1 MELTAQIL
9 RDWFGQF
16 NIRYFGGELPEPR
29 FVVNKAKRLL
39 GQFSCR
45 RVRKGFFRGY
55 ETVGYTIK
63 ISEYYDLSEH
73 EYQSTLLHEM
83 IHYYIMFTRAK
94 DSSAHGRL
102 FRQWMQ
108 RLNQDGW
115 DITISAKT
123 DGFAIREKV
132 ADAQYL
138 LLLLETKDGKYY
150 LSVVNPSYQK
160 YIERQL
166 TLAPT
171 IVAHHWVVSR
181 DAQYANWSKVR
192 SLRGKH
198 IIKEEYLNVLRQKTS
213 KF

>member
-1 MELTAQIL
+1 MELTAQKL
-9 RDWFGQF
+9 REWFGQF
-16 NIRYFGGELPEPR
+16 NTRYFGGELPEPR
-29 FVVNKAKRLL
+29 FMVNKARRLM

-45 RVRKGFFRGY
+45 RVRKGLFRGY

-83 IHYYIMFTRAK
+83 IHYYIMYKHAK
-94 DSSAHGRL
+94 DSSAHGKL

-123 DGFAIREKV
+123 DRLTIREQT

-138 LLLLETKDGKYY
+138 LLLLETRDDKYF
-150 LSVVNPSYQK
+150 LAVVNPSYRK

-171 IVAHHWVVSR
+171 IVAHHWRVSR
-181 DAQYANWSKVR
+181 DAQYASWSKVR
-192 SLRGKH
+192 SLRGKR
-198 IIKEEYLNVLRQKTS
+198 INKSEFSNILTL
-213 KF
+213 

>member
-1 MELTAQIL
+1 
-9 RDWFGQF
+9 
-16 NIRYFGGELPEPR
+16 
-29 FVVNKAKRLL
+29 
-39 GQFSCR
+39 
-45 RVRKGFFRGY
+45 
-55 ETVGYTIK
+55 
-63 ISEYYDLSEH
+63 
-73 EYQSTLLHEM
+73 M

-115 DITISAKT
+115 NITISAKT
-123 DGFAIREKV
+123 DGLALRENV

-150 LSVVNPSYQK
+150 LSVVNPTYRK

-166 TLAPT
+166 LLVPT
-171 IVAHHWVVSR
+171 IVAHQWVVSH
-181 DAQYANWSKVR
+181 DVQYANWSKVR

-198 IIKEEYLNVLRQKTS
+198 ITKEEYLNVLRQKTS
-213 KF
+213 KI